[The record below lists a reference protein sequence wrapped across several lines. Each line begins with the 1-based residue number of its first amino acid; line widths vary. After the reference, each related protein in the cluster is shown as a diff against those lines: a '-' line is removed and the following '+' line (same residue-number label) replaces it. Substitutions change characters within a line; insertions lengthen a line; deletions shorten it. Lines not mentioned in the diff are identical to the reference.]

1 MKQKKKPKRIDLK
14 KMFQRKISDTL
25 IDFAKPLLDH
35 VDENT
40 TEEDIKA
47 GFILAIT
54 VWNAMVFDQW
64 WSGERCMDKVRSQ
77 ILEANEPR
85 GTHLIETL
93 AERKRKKFS
102 HDLRAIGNHSFSYKD
117 GNLHLH
123 AEARMD
129 QTIHNAL
136 RKGKSLP
143 LKRKSPTPIIP
154 D

>member
-1 MKQKKKPKRIDLK
+1 MKRKKKPKRIDTK

-64 WSGERCMDKVRSQ
+64 WSGERCMDKVRSL
-77 ILEANEPR
+77 ILESNDPR
-85 GTHLIETL
+85 RTHLIETL
-93 AERKRKKFS
+93 AERKRKCPFS
-102 HDLRAIGNHSFSYKD
+102 KPA
-117 GNLHLH
+117 
-123 AEARMD
+123 
-129 QTIHNAL
+129 
-136 RKGKSLP
+136 
-143 LKRKSPTPIIP
+143 
-154 D
+154 